1 MRIVLDANVLVS
13 ALISSRG
20 SPTRLLL
27 YWEEGK
33 LDLVVSPP
41 ILQELDRV
49 VHYPK
54 LQARYALSAALV
66 ERFLAFCE
74 KQAIVVMPKEEVAI
88 VDRDPS
94 DNRYLECAL
103 AGDARYVVSGDRHL
117 LDLKAYRGI
126 QILTP
131 TEFVALFELGEIK

>member
-20 SPTRLLL
+20 SPARLVL

-49 VHYPK
+49 LHYSK
-54 LQARYALSAALV
+54 LQARYDLSAALF
-66 ERFLAFCE
+66 ERFLALFE
-74 KQAIVVMPKEEVAI
+74 KQAIVVMPEEEVTI

-103 AGDARYVVSGDRHL
+103 AGDAHYVVSGDHHL
-117 LDLKAYRGI
+117 LDIKVYRGI

-131 TEFVALFELGEIK
+131 TEFVTLFELGEIQ